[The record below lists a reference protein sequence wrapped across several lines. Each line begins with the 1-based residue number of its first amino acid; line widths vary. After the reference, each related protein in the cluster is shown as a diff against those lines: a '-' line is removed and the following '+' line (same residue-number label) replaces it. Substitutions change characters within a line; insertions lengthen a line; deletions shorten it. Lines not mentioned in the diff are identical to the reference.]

1 MSLKHTENMSVA
13 RANMTIEE
21 VKDEFFMKLS
31 DVITD
36 TKLGETDICN
46 VGEPGLILDNRGCT
60 RKIIASKASRTV

>member
-1 MSLKHTENMSVA
+1 
-13 RANMTIEE
+13 MTIEE